1 MKKSRLRVPGPTE
14 VPEKVLNKMALPM
27 INHRG
32 EEFRNMLLKVSEE
45 IKYVFQTQ
53 NDVLIFPSAGTGV
66 MEAAIANFFSPG
78 DHIVSFQCGVFGE
91 RFAEIAESYG
101 AKVEAIKVDY
111 GKPITKEIVK
121 ERISKDKNN
130 EIKGILF
137 TQNETSTG
145 VLNNIKE
152 LREAI
157 GDHPALVIVDAISSL
172 GAVELKTDE
181 WRIDVVV
188 SSSQKAFMLPP
199 GLGFISVSEK
209 AWKAY
214 ENSKMPK
221 YYFDIKNA
229 KNSLKKGETPYTP
242 FVSLIYALEE
252 SLKIIKDE
260 GLENIIK
267 EHIRLSKALRE
278 GVKAIGLKLFVEDE
292 YASPTVTAVEI
303 PEERKDLQKF
313 LKNKFNITVAGGQ
326 DSLKDKII
334 RIGHLGYVDF
344 LDIIAVISAL
354 EMAAGDER
362 LFGKGVK
369 AAEKIYLE
377 GGL

>member
-1 MKKSRLRVPGPTE
+1 MNKARLRVPGPTE
-14 VPEKVLNKMALPM
+14 VPERVLSKMAFPM

-32 EEFRNMLLKVSEE
+32 DEFRNLYLKVCSE
-45 IKYVFQTQ
+45 IKYVFQTE

-66 MEAAIANFFSPG
+66 MEAAISNFFSPG
-78 DHIVSFQCGVFGE
+78 DIVVSFQCGVFGE
-91 RFAEIAESYG
+91 RFAEIAKAYG
-101 AKVEAIKVDY
+101 ANVEVIKAEY
-111 GKPITKEIVK
+111 GMPITKEMVRD
-121 ERISKDKNN
+121 RIKKDKNY

-145 VLNNIKE
+145 VLNDIKA
-152 LREAI
+152 LKEAV
-157 GDHPALVIVDAISSL
+157 GDHPALIIVDAISSL

-181 WRIDVVV
+181 WGIDVVV

-199 GLGFISVSEK
+199 GLGFISISEK

-214 ENSKMPK
+214 EYSKMPK
-221 YYFDIKNA
+221 YYFDIKKA
-229 KNSLKKGETPYTP
+229 KNTLQKGETPYTP

-252 SLKIIKDE
+252 SLKIIKEE
-260 GLENIIK
+260 GLENIIRK
-267 EHIRLSKALRE
+267 HKKISEALRA
-278 GVKAIGLKLFVEDE
+278 GIKAIKLKPFVKDD

-303 PEERKDLQKF
+303 PEEYKDLTKT

-326 DSLKDKII
+326 GSLKGKIM

-354 EMAAGDER
+354 EMAIGDEK
-362 LFGKGVK
+362 LFGKGIK
-369 AAEKIYLE
+369 AAEKKYLE
-377 GGL
+377 GGI